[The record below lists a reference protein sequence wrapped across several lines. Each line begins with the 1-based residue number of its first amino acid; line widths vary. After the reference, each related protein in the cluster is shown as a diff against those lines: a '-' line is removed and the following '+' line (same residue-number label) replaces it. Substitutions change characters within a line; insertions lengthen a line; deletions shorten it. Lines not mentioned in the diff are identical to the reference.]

1 MKTTISTQATFESIR
16 EILDRTA
23 KRQEAFEKLQEKRAA
38 EADKRR
44 KEYEKQCKKEAAEA
58 DKRREKEVA
67 EADKRREKEAAEY
80 EEQRKK
86 EAAEADKRRKEYE
99 KQCKKEAAESRERMK
114 KIEETVGG
122 ISNNNGYFAEE
133 YFINALQKKKTFAGI
148 RYDYVDPNMK
158 YRLGNVQ
165 DEFDIVMFNSSSIAI
180 IEIEYSV
187 QLDFL
192 TTLTTQK
199 VQNFRTLFP
208 YYAKHKIYLG
218 IASMSF
224 NKKVIMGAKKL
235 GIGMLKPQGD
245 TLECDTEHIKAY

>member
-1 MKTTISTQATFESIR
+1 METTVPTQVMFESVHAT
-16 EILDRTA
+16 LDRIA
-23 KRQEAFEKLQEKRAA
+23 ERQEAFEKLQEKNAA
-38 EADKRR
+38 EWHARW
-44 KEYEKQCKKEAAEA
+44 KEMSKE
-58 DKRREKEVA
+58 
-67 EADKRREKEAAEY
+67 
-80 EEQRKK
+80 
-86 EAAEADKRRKEYE
+86 
-99 KQCKKEAAESRERMK
+99 
-114 KIEETVGG
+114 IGG

-158 YRLGNVQ
+158 HRLGNVQ
-165 DEFDIVMFNSSSIAI
+165 DEFDIVMFNGSSIAI
-180 IEIEYSV
+180 IEIKYRV

-192 TTLTTQK
+192 TTLTTKK
-199 VQNFRTLFP
+199 VENFRTLFP

>member
-1 MKTTISTQATFESIR
+1 MNKTSSTQPTFESIMA
-16 EILDRTA
+16 IMDRTEKLQEETA
-23 KRQEAFEKLQEKRAA
+23 QRQKAFEKLQEK
-38 EADKRR
+38 ESADWKARW
-44 KEYEKQCKKEAAEA
+44 
-58 DKRREKEVA
+58 
-67 EADKRREKEAAEY
+67 
-80 EEQRKK
+80 
-86 EAAEADKRRKEYE
+86 
-99 KQCKKEAAESRERMK
+99 K
-114 KIEETVGG
+114 KIEEAQTNLSKEIGG

-133 YFINALQKKKTFAGI
+133 YFINALQKNKTFAGI

-165 DEFDIVMFNSSSIAI
+165 DEFDIVMFNGSSIAI
-180 IEIEYSV
+180 IEVKYRV

-208 YYAKHKIYLG
+208 AYAKHKIYLG

>member
-1 MKTTISTQATFESIR
+1 MLPLWLKSADKITNNINIVTMNQTASTQVTFEDIR
-16 EILDRTA
+16 AILKETA
-23 KRQEAFEKLQEKRAA
+23 EQRKQFEAQHAKNIAEYEEQRKKESAEAEKRREEYDKRAA

-44 KEYEKQCKKEAAEA
+44 EEY
-58 DKRREKEVA
+58 DKRREKEYA
-67 EADKRREKEAAEY
+67 EWHARWKEVS
-80 EEQRKK
+80 K
-86 EAAEADKRRKEYE
+86 E
-99 KQCKKEAAESRERMK
+99 
-114 KIEETVGG
+114 IGG

-165 DEFDIVMFNSSSIAI
+165 DEFDIVMFNGSSIAI
-180 IEIEYSV
+180 IEVKYRV

-208 YYAKHKIYLG
+208 AYAKHKIYLG

-224 NKKVIMGAKKL
+224 NKKVIMGAKQL